1 MLEGMYSAAAGMAAG
16 QQRLDA
22 LANDLANVNT
32 TGYKRLRLAFRDLV
46 YTESGMGAARGVAE
60 GSGSAA
66 TLVGRGAAQGALQ
79 RTDRKLD
86 VAISGPGYL
95 QVRRPDGSQALTRDG
110 ALRVDEQGRLGTS
123 DGDLLV
129 PGITLPRGTAE
140 QDVTIQP
147 DGRVVVR
154 DRVVGQIRLVNVRAA
169 DGLRSVGDNLF
180 VTGDASG
187 AATPAGANTR
197 LEQGALE
204 ASNVDLADAMVEM
217 MDAQRSYQL
226 ASKAIST
233 QDQLAEIANGVK
245 R

>member
-1 MLEGMYSAAAGMAAG
+1 MLEGMYTAAAGMAAG

-46 YTESGMGAARGVAE
+46 YTESGLGAARGVAE

-66 TLVGRGAAQGALQ
+66 TLVGRGGAQGALQ
-79 RTDRKLD
+79 RTDRRLD

-129 PGITLPRGTAE
+129 PGVTLPRGVSE

-147 DGRVVVR
+147 DGRVVAR

-180 VTGDASG
+180 AASDASG
-187 AATPAGANTR
+187 APAPAGANTR

-204 ASNVDLADAMVEM
+204 ASNVELADAMVEM